1 MEEGRGMISGG
12 GVIGPT
18 CCFVCGAAQVASA
31 PLYACSRERILL
43 ASLLLASLFVQ
54 VLGLSEGKQL

>member
-1 MEEGRGMISGG
+1 MISGG

-31 PLYACSRERILL
+31 PLYACSRERILHWRRC
-43 ASLLLASLFVQ
+43 SLASLFVL